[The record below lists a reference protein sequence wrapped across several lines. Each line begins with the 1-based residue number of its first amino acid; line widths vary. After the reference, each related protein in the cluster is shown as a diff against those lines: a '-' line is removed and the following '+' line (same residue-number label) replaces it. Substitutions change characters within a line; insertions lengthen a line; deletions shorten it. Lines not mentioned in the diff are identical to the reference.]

1 MTVTPDRI
9 FLVGPTRLYGLP
21 RRTARAVRALARDIV
36 EGTGDRTQRKLW
48 LREVMAQLPRDRR
61 YRRALARAWQR
72 RIGRDGDPGPRSAGQ
87 PPVIIRGGY
96 ARLPAPPRL
105 PFTHRRRRR

>member
-1 MTVTPDRI
+1 MTPPPRRHQ
-9 FLVGPTRLYGLP
+9 GP
-21 RRTARAVRALARDIV
+21 RRTARALRTLARDIV

-48 LREVMAQLPRDRR
+48 LRQFMPRLPREPR
-61 YRRALARAWQR
+61 YRRALTRAWQR